1 MTSLHLELQ
10 WCAPALGG
18 FLSWCISFY
27 GSDVSFPTHT
37 AGFFN
42 ALGKASW
49 VCALHPQ
56 LDSLK
61 TFYHRLIG
69 NESVKQCPEDMLLL
83 QQTFP
88 LLFDIVSIVEG
99 DQLPEALTAF
109 ITDLLE
115 KAKSPFSR
123 NGSIPDAV
131 QLDVHR
137 TNDVEYYPCLP
148 VVRSRGDYCLDDTTP
163 NICAKRSTRH
173 PSLLPGVFLVH
184 CKQGTIMLWV
194 CINIC
199 INFYDKQHY
208 FWYKKCKFEFT
219 LTPN

>member
-1 MTSLHLELQ
+1 MY
-10 WCAPALGG
+10 AL
-18 FLSWCISFY
+18 L
-27 GSDVSFPTHT
+27 
-37 AGFFN
+37 
-42 ALGKASW
+42 
-49 VCALHPQ
+49 PQ
-56 LDSLK
+56 LDSLEK
-61 TFYHRLIG
+61 FYYRLIG
-69 NESVKQCPEDMLLL
+69 NEPVKQCPEEMLLL

-148 VVRSRGDYCLDDTTP
+148 VVRSRGDYCLHKEEYSTPILTSWSFLSALCNESP
-163 NICAKRSTRH
+163 NIPFT
-173 PSLLPGVFLVH
+173 VFRMRFSRGKLVLM
-184 CKQGTIMLWV
+184 CMCMLWPL
-194 CINIC
+194 IG
-199 INFYDKQHY
+199 
-208 FWYKKCKFEFT
+208 
-219 LTPN
+219 

>member
-1 MTSLHLELQ
+1 MHFVLWI
-10 WCAPALGG
+10 WCL
-18 FLSWCISFY
+18 FSNTYCWTFQCIRK
-27 GSDVSFPTHT
+27 SFPGVCTSPPI
-37 AGFFN
+37 GL
-42 ALGKASW
+42 LGNILPQTLGQWTSQAVSW
-49 VCALHPQ
+49 RHA
-56 LDSLK
+56 
-61 TFYHRLIG
+61 
-69 NESVKQCPEDMLLL
+69 LL

-109 ITDLLE
+109 IIDLLE
-115 KAKSPFSR
+115 KVKSPFSR
-123 NGSIPDAV
+123 NVSIPDAV

-163 NICAKRSTRH
+163 NICTKRSTRH

-199 INFYDKQHY
+199 INFYDEQHY
-208 FWYKKCKFEFT
+208 FWF
-219 LTPN
+219 

>member
-1 MTSLHLELQ
+1 MLARLHYTVMTSLHLELQ
-10 WCAPALGG
+10 RCAPALGS
-18 FLSWCISFY
+18 FLSWSISFY
-27 GSDVSFPTHT
+27 GSDVSFPTPIT
-37 AGFFN
+37 GLFN
-42 ALGKASW
+42 ALGKASP
-49 VCALHPQ
+49 VCALLPQ
-56 LDSLK
+56 LDSLE
-61 TFYHRLIG
+61 TFYRRLIG
-69 NESVKQCPEDMLLL
+69 NGPVEQCPEDMLLL

-88 LLFDIVSIVEG
+88 LLFDIVEG
-99 DQLPEALTAF
+99 DQLLETLTAF

-184 CKQGTIMLWV
+184 CKHGTIML
-194 CINIC
+194 
-199 INFYDKQHY
+199 
-208 FWYKKCKFEFT
+208 
-219 LTPN
+219 

>member
-10 WCAPALGG
+10 HCAPALGS

-27 GSDVSFPTHT
+27 GSDVSFPTPI
-37 AGFFN
+37 AGLFN
-42 ALGKASW
+42 ALGKASP
-49 VCALHPQ
+49 VCALLPQ
-56 LDSLK
+56 LDSLE
-61 TFYHRLIG
+61 TFYRRLIG
-69 NESVKQCPEDMLLL
+69 NGPVEQCPEDMLLL

-109 ITDLLE
+109 IIDLLE
-115 KAKSPFSR
+115 KVKSLFGR
-123 NGSIPDAV
+123 NGSILDAV

-163 NICAKRSTRH
+163 NICAKRST
-173 PSLLPGVFLVH
+173 
-184 CKQGTIMLWV
+184 
-194 CINIC
+194 
-199 INFYDKQHY
+199 
-208 FWYKKCKFEFT
+208 
-219 LTPN
+219 

>member
-1 MTSLHLELQ
+1 M
-10 WCAPALGG
+10 
-18 FLSWCISFY
+18 
-27 GSDVSFPTHT
+27 SFPTPT

-42 ALGKASW
+42 ALGKASP
-49 VCALHPQ
+49 VCALLPQ
-56 LDSLK
+56 LDSLE

-69 NESVKQCPEDMLLL
+69 NGPVEQCPEDMLLL

-88 LLFDIVSIVEG
+88 LLFDIVEG
-99 DQLPEALTAF
+99 DQLLETLTAF

-163 NICAKRSTRH
+163 NICTKRSTRH

-184 CKQGTIMLWV
+184 CKHGTVML
-194 CINIC
+194 
-199 INFYDKQHY
+199 
-208 FWYKKCKFEFT
+208 
-219 LTPN
+219 

>member
-10 WCAPALGG
+10 RCVPALGS
-18 FLSWCISFY
+18 FPSCCISFY
-27 GSDVSFPTHT
+27 GSDVSFPTT
-37 AGFFN
+37 IARLFIV
-42 ALGKASW
+42 LGKASL
-49 VCALHPQ
+49 VCALLPQ
-56 LDSLK
+56 LDLLE
-61 TFYHRLIG
+61 TFYGRLIG
-69 NESVKQCPEDMLLL
+69 NEPVKQCPEDMLLL

-109 ITDLLE
+109 IIDLLE

-184 CKQGTIMLWV
+184 CKQGTIML
-194 CINIC
+194 
-199 INFYDKQHY
+199 
-208 FWYKKCKFEFT
+208 
-219 LTPN
+219 

>member
-1 MTSLHLELQ
+1 MLARLHYTVMTSVNLELQ
-10 WCAPALGG
+10 RCAPALGS
-18 FLSWCISFY
+18 FISWCISFD
-27 GSDVSFPTHT
+27 GSDVSFPTPI
-37 AGFFN
+37 AGLFN
-42 ALGKASW
+42 TLGRASPM
-49 VCALHPQ
+49 CALLPQ
-56 LDSLK
+56 LDSLE
-61 TFYHRLIG
+61 TFYCRLIG
-69 NESVKQCPEDMLLL
+69 NGPVEQCPEDMLLL

-88 LLFDIVSIVEG
+88 LLFDIVEG
-99 DQLPEALTAF
+99 DQLLETLTAF

-163 NICAKRSTRH
+163 NICTKRSTRH

-184 CKQGTIMLWV
+184 CKHGTVML
-194 CINIC
+194 
-199 INFYDKQHY
+199 
-208 FWYKKCKFEFT
+208 
-219 LTPN
+219 

>member
-1 MTSLHLELQ
+1 M
-10 WCAPALGG
+10 
-18 FLSWCISFY
+18 
-27 GSDVSFPTHT
+27 
-37 AGFFN
+37 
-42 ALGKASW
+42 
-49 VCALHPQ
+49 CALLSQ
-56 LDSLK
+56 LDSLE
-61 TFYHRLIG
+61 TFYCTLIG
-69 NESVKQCPEDMLLL
+69 NEPVKQCPEDMLIL

-99 DQLPEALTAF
+99 DQLPEALFAF
-109 ITDLLE
+109 IIDLL
-115 KAKSPFSR
+115 KKGKSSFSR

-148 VVRSRGDYCLDDTTP
+148 VVRSHGDYCLDDTTP
-163 NICAKRSTRH
+163 NICSKSSTRH
-173 PSLLPGVFLVH
+173 PSLVPGVFLVH

>member
-1 MTSLHLELQ
+1 M
-10 WCAPALGG
+10 P
-18 FLSWCISFY
+18 
-27 GSDVSFPTHT
+27 
-37 AGFFN
+37 
-42 ALGKASW
+42 
-49 VCALHPQ
+49 
-56 LDSLK
+56 
-61 TFYHRLIG
+61 
-69 NESVKQCPEDMLLL
+69 LL

-109 ITDLLE
+109 IIDLLGKE
-115 KAKSPFSR
+115 KSPFNR

-163 NICAKRSTRH
+163 NICTKRSTRH

-208 FWYKKCKFEFT
+208 FWYKNVNFSSLWPPTSYCYPSYIPDYSDKLQVYSLPVVLVIRCRFFSRRSFSWKT
-219 LTPN
+219 KTVCNA

>member
-1 MTSLHLELQ
+1 MLARLHYTVMTSLHLELQ
-10 WCAPALGG
+10 RCAPALGS

-27 GSDVSFPTHT
+27 GSDVSFPTPI
-37 AGFFN
+37 AGLFI
-42 ALGKASW
+42 ALEKASP
-49 VCALHPQ
+49 VCALLPQ
-56 LDSLK
+56 LDSLE
-61 TFYHRLIG
+61 TFYRRLIG
-69 NESVKQCPEDMLLL
+69 NGPVEQCPEDMLLL

-88 LLFDIVSIVEG
+88 LLFDIVEG
-99 DQLPEALTAF
+99 DQLLETLTAF

-163 NICAKRSTRH
+163 NICTKRSTRH

-184 CKQGTIMLWV
+184 CKQGTIML
-194 CINIC
+194 
-199 INFYDKQHY
+199 
-208 FWYKKCKFEFT
+208 
-219 LTPN
+219 

>member
-1 MTSLHLELQ
+1 M
-10 WCAPALGG
+10 
-18 FLSWCISFY
+18 
-27 GSDVSFPTHT
+27 
-37 AGFFN
+37 
-42 ALGKASW
+42 
-49 VCALHPQ
+49 CALLPQ
-56 LDSLK
+56 LDSLE
-61 TFYHRLIG
+61 TFYRRLIG
-69 NESVKQCPEDMLLL
+69 NGPVEQCPEDMLLL

-109 ITDLLE
+109 IIDLLE

-184 CKQGTIMLWV
+184 CKHGTIMLWV

-199 INFYDKQHY
+199 INFYDEQHY
-208 FWYKKCKFEFT
+208 F
-219 LTPN
+219 